1 MPLPVLD
8 STGSSST
15 AQAGAGVRNRWVASS
30 TNSWNQSF
38 RGWSAGV
45 GSLSGSRVEF
55 SNSSTS
61 ITNLSSVSDE
71 ITCFDIRVMNDYRGS
86 IGTSST
92 PVEIS
97 ASRLVLDSADAD
109 VFLKGSYG
117 DIHINTMPNQL
128 ALSSVT
134 GGGARR
140 LFVRDINTELQF
152 GSYNVD
158 EIFVEVPGATVTVAS
173 TVERYS
179 TGDGATTGPQR
190 LVVGRGTRVIC
201 DAPLGEARVA
211 GALEVSDELITLRQI
226 RDSTRTTITGGTST
240 LSGVSGILGGE
251 VKVTGGRS
259 SNIGTGTLFGGRLVG
274 DRTAK
279 FVASN
284 MLLGGPTE
292 FRLSPGQTITVS

>member
-15 AQAGAGVRNRWVASS
+15 AQAGAGVRARWVAGS
-30 TNSWNQSF
+30 TNAWNASAKL
-38 RGWSAGV
+38 WSTNQV
-45 GSLSGSRVEF
+45 PLTGSRVEF
-55 SNSSTS
+55 SDSTTS
-61 ITNLSSVSDE
+61 ITDLSPVSE
-71 ITCFDIRVMNDYRGS
+71 ITCFDIRVMKDYRGS

-97 ASRLVLDSADAD
+97 ASTLVLDSADAD

-152 GSYNVD
+152 NSYNVD
-158 EIFVEVPGATVTVAS
+158 EIYVEVPGATVNIGS
-173 TVERYS
+173 SVERYS
-179 TGDGATTGPQR
+179 TGDAATTGPQR

-211 GALEVSDELITLRQI
+211 GALEVSDELITLKQI
-226 RDSTRTTITGGTST
+226 RDATRTTLTGGTSS
-240 LSGVSGILGGE
+240 LDGVSGILGGE

-279 FVASN
+279 FVVSN

>member
-15 AQAGAGVRNRWVASS
+15 AQAGAGARARWTAA
-30 TNSWNQSF
+30 
-38 RGWSAGV
+38 SAG
-45 GSLSGSRVEF
+45 SWDNLSRWSTGVTPKTGSRVEF
-55 SNSSTS
+55 SDSSTS
-61 ITNLSSVSDE
+61 VTNPGFASE
-71 ITCFDIRVMNDYRGS
+71 TTCFDIRVMNDYRGS

-97 ASRLVLDSADAD
+97 ASKLVLDSADAD

-128 ALSSVT
+128 ALSSVR

-140 LFVRDINTELQF
+140 LFVRDINTELVF
-152 GSYNVD
+152 NSYRVD
-158 EIFVEVPGATVTVAS
+158 EIFVEVPGATVNIGS
-173 TVERYS
+173 SVERYS

-190 LVVGRGTRVIC
+190 LVVGRGTRVVC

-211 GALEVSDELITLRQI
+211 GALEVSDEVLTLNQI
-226 RDSTRTTITGGTST
+226 RDATQTTLTGGTSRLT
-240 LSGVSGILGGE
+240 SVSGILGGE

-259 SNIGTGTLFGGRLVG
+259 SNIGTGTLFGGRLVS

-279 FVASN
+279 FVVSN